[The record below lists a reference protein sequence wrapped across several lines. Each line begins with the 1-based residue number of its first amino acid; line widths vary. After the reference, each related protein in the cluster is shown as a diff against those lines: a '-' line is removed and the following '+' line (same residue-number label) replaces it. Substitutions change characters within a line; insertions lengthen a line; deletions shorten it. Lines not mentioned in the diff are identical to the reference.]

1 MSFGIDV
8 FSGWRALKKFVF
20 LPVWRLIHPKP
31 PRNEGDG

>member
-20 LPVWRLIHPKP
+20 LPVWRLIHSQ
-31 PRNEGDG
+31 RG

>member
-20 LPVWRLIHPKP
+20 VPIWRLIYSQ
-31 PRNEGDG
+31 GG

>member
-20 LPVWRLIHPKP
+20 LPIWRLIHPQ
-31 PRNEGDG
+31 RV